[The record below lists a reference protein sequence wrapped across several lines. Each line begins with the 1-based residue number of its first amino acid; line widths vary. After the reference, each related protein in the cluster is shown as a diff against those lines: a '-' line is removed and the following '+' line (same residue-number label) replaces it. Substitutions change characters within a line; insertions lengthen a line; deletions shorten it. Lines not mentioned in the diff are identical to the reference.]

1 MNAPKKLI
9 MSGYKLKN
17 IKSCITTKTIVE
29 YKNGITK
36 LASDLFID
44 WIKKNCPETKQKAT
58 DMRKIIWLKL
68 GNSKK
73 KGNKTEAKQLA
84 KKLLNKSILNTSSLP
99 DKALMQMTSNPIIKA
114 PTKQKA
120 AIGSTVKSIEGLK
133 RSKPPKRENMP
144 ADQRITPTFS
154 LKNITA
160 KAMANIG
167 LRKLIAVASL
177 IGINIIPMNQID
189 IPIQPK
195 SERKAWSFKCGDLIL
210 GLK

>member
-1 MNAPKKLI
+1 
-9 MSGYKLKN
+9 
-17 IKSCITTKTIVE
+17 
-29 YKNGITK
+29 
-36 LASDLFID
+36 
-44 WIKKNCPETKQKAT
+44 
-58 DMRKIIWLKL
+58 MRKIIWLKL

-195 SERKAWSFKCGDLIL
+195 SERKA
-210 GLK
+210 